1 MTPKTDE
8 PIAGANHL
16 TPEQKRYQRAIVERN
31 ELRAKVDELGAANSR
46 YEYVRKL
53 HPSDFAYVF
62 WLNAY
67 GDGSFDDLV
76 DAAIKED
83 AK

>member
-1 MTPKTDE
+1 MSRIRRLITSRHE
-8 PIAGANHL
+8 L
-16 TPEQKRYQRAIVERN
+16 KRYQRAIVERN

-76 DAAIKED
+76 GQVSGISTT
-83 AK
+83 